1 MIVVSLISEAERS
14 KGKRTRCLV
23 GDLEGSEPYL
33 TLANRQHA
41 LRTVKVRL
49 IIILGGGGLPLTTP
63 DPSAAKD
70 WGLRLSPPPT
80 PHPRGMFQ
88 TSFCCS

>member
-1 MIVVSLISEAERS
+1 MIAKNDRSLISEAERS

-70 WGLRLSPPPT
+70 WGLRLSPHPPG
-80 PHPRGMFQ
+80 GMFQ
-88 TSFCCS
+88 ASFCCS